1 MRNGG
6 KEEKK
11 NLKIYKHSSQHYS
24 SDGKIYN
31 KILMNGF
38 LQIQFLY
45 FFTGMCLLLRNCVL
59 PCSDTKFFSCWND
72 ALGFMIEK

>member
-1 MRNGG
+1 MINGG

-11 NLKIYKHSSQHYS
+11 NLKIYKHSSQHHP

-45 FFTGMCLLLRNCVL
+45 FSLECVY
-59 PCSDTKFFSCWND
+59 C
-72 ALGFMIEK
+72 